1 MGFCFRTPKRAPDED
16 LNPLP
21 DALPKLSVTCVTKRF
36 GPPAQGTLAVCDV
49 TFEVEENEFI
59 VLIGP
64 SGCGKSTLLRMI
76 AGLEIPT
83 AGEMRLDGQS
93 FAGPT
98 RDRGMV
104 FQSYTSFPWLTVQG
118 NIEYGMKLNGIARA
132 DRRERASFFLDL
144 VGLTKFKDTFPKNLS
159 GGMKQRVAIA
169 RTLAN
174 GPSLLLMDEP
184 FGALD
189 AETRWQMQEQLL
201 QIMNRSTTTAIM
213 VTHDVD
219 EAIFLADRIIFMSK
233 HPGRVREIIP
243 NQLKSDRLFSDKSA
257 ALELP
262 DFNALRRRIL
272 QMMRDEAA
280 KE

>member
-1 MGFCFRTPKRAPDED
+1 MRGAPT
-16 LNPLP
+16 
-21 DALPKLSVTCVTKRF
+21 KLSVTRVTKRF
-36 GPPAQGTLAVCDV
+36 GPAAKGTLAVSDV
-49 TFEVEENEFI
+49 TFDIGENEF
-59 VLIGP
+59 VALIGP

-83 AGEMRLDGQS
+83 AGEMRLDGEPL
-93 FAGPT
+93 AGPT

-118 NIEYGMKLNGIARA
+118 NIEYGMKLNGVGRA
-132 DRRERASFFLDL
+132 ERRERAAQFLDL
-144 VGLTKFKDTFPKNLS
+144 VGLANFKDAFPKSLS

-174 GPSLLLMDEP
+174 GPALLLMDEP

-189 AETRWQMQEQLL
+189 AETRAQMQEQLL
-201 QIMNRSTTTAIM
+201 KIMKRSRTTAVM

-233 HPGRVREIIP
+233 HPGRVREIIR
-243 NQLKSDRLFSDKSA
+243 NDLKSDKLFSDKSA

-262 DFNALRRRIL
+262 GFTALRRRLL

-280 KE
+280 NE